1 MEMYEKDNLVLS
13 MFNDEITELTYKEIK
28 DYVMANGCDKFGP
41 ATLTSMVSR
50 GLLNKRKSYYSLA
63 AGPVDK
69 EYAELESEV
78 RKVEGLLNHLISSYC
93 YWTQVMGER
102 NIENNSYELWYQKMT
117 DVLHTELDVA
127 KSKRAEYENKH
138 SAF

>member
-13 MFNDEITELTYKEIK
+13 MFNDETTELTYKEIK

-78 RKVEGLLNHLISSYC
+78 RKIEGLLNHLASSYC

-117 DVLHTELDVA
+117 DILHTELDVA
-127 KSKRAEYENKH
+127 KSKRTEYENKH